1 MNELLTF
8 DAARLTGETGDR
20 QAWVTI
26 AEFCANVPQHPVC
39 RLDGGHNPND
49 NGPAGGDLNRGHG
62 GDGHHGNGGGDL
74 GWYPFS

>member
-1 MNELLTF
+1 MNDLLAF
-8 DAARLTGETGDR
+8 NRGLLSGETGDH
-20 QAWVTI
+20 QAWLTI

-49 NGPAGGDLNRGHG
+49 NGPRGGDLNP
-62 GDGHHGNGGGDL
+62 GHHDGGQGGGGDL